1 MGNNK
6 NKPDL
11 SVIDDGVYD
20 VAFKST
26 PPPKHQ
32 GYSPV
37 LRGKILGRYR
47 HYEVAASKAMG
58 GIVMLYEDA
67 CVRTGTKFE
76 YCARA

>member
-20 VAFKST
+20 VPLKST
-26 PPPKHQ
+26 PPTKHQ

-37 LRGKILGRYR
+37 SNGKILGRYKY
-47 HYEVAASKAMG
+47 YEVAASKTQG
-58 GIVMLYEDA
+58 GIVMTYEDA
-67 CVRTGTKFE
+67 CARTGTKFE
-76 YCARA
+76 HYGRD